1 MRLIAELKMPRNNAW
16 NGKWTGKDNKYTIL
30 FSTSK
35 NMCKYIGNYRYDF
48 GDGWIANVEIRK
60 AEDRKMK
67 LIILTVSDMII
78 VGVIYVK
85 CHINVI

>member
-1 MRLIAELKMPRNNAW
+1 MRLIAELTMPRNNAW

-48 GDGWIANVEIRK
+48 GDGWVANVEIRE
-60 AEDRKMK
+60 AEYREKITNEFLGYGWMVDSIKKFKEIR
-67 LIILTVSDMII
+67 
-78 VGVIYVK
+78 
-85 CHINVI
+85 CR